1 MTWTILQR
9 HGNLNPNE
17 EFMRQQRLSALIHAY
32 FGGDNDFVVDA
43 IAEMTGQK
51 VTVRSIQAWLISPK
65 KVSYRRVPDWALNGL
80 EEYVQQP
87 GKAEE
92 LKEYTERLNAR
103 RLQGYDSVTETRR
116 STAVEFATREIELSE
131 YQQRQWVDAFGQS
144 QGKMLYERFNK
155 LENDLSSL
163 SCAFG
168 SVLRAIDESQDLDQ
182 LKTKVNDFIRIRS
195 HSQHYVRLA
204 REDIERGTAEF
215 SNAEGI
221 PAPKTA

>member
-1 MTWTILQR
+1 MEKM
-9 HGNLNPNE
+9 NPNE
-17 EFMRQQRLSALIHAY
+17 EFMRQQRLSQLIHGY
-32 FGGDNDFVVDA
+32 FGGDNDYVVEA

-87 GKAEE
+87 GKAEKLREYRE
-92 LKEYTERLNAR
+92 LLNTR
-103 RLQGYDSVTETRR
+103 RFQGGDPVTETRR
-116 STAVEFATREIELSE
+116 NTAVECATREIELSE
-131 YQQRQWVDAFGQS
+131 YQQRQWVDTFGQS

-163 SCAFG
+163 SSAFG
-168 SVLRAIDESQDLDQ
+168 LVLRAIDESQDIEQ
-182 LKTKVNDFIRIRS
+182 LKTKVNDYIRTRS
-195 HSQHYVRLA
+195 LSQHYVRLA
-204 REDIERGTAEF
+204 REDIERGSAEF

-221 PAPKTA
+221 PTPKTA